1 MDIGL
6 IDYFANSGTSFLHR
20 ASAIQKIIF
29 VVFILASVVV
39 TKDLLLLLSIYL
51 VLAALVILTRLPF
64 FKIIS
69 IAAYPAVF
77 GLLFAA
83 ASWNGSWIRS
93 GVIVLKALSAALSMV
108 LLIVT
113 TPYPRVFA
121 AINPF
126 LPKVVVEGLFLTYRS
141 LFILL
146 ELMGNLIRALRVRG
160 GLSPGRYIKNIIN
173 FSSGI
178 GLLLIRGIDLSEK
191 FYGVMKIRGYSGK
204 MVEEGK
210 KEFRRQDLIPVV
222 AGFLVFVL
230 SVALSFENDF
240 SRYHLV
246 VLSVSLLFVLV
257 TASYV
262 YFYEDRGISWKS

>member
-6 IDYFANSGTSFLHR
+6 IDYYANSGESFLHR
-20 ASAIQKIIF
+20 ASAMQKIIF
-29 VVFILASVVV
+29 VIFILASVVV
-39 TKDLLLLLSIYL
+39 TKDLLLLMSIYL
-51 VLAALVILTRLPF
+51 VLVALVILTRLPF

-93 GVIVLKALSAALSMV
+93 GVIVLKTVSAALSMV

-121 AINPF
+121 AMNPF

-146 ELMGNLIRALRVRG
+146 ELTGNLVRALRVRG
-160 GLSPGRYIKNIIN
+160 GLSPRRYIRNITN

-178 GLLLIRGIDLSEK
+178 GLLVIRGLDLSEK

-204 MVEEGK
+204 MVEDRK
-210 KEFRRQDLIPVV
+210 MEFGRKTFMPAV
-222 AGFLVFVL
+222 AGFLVFAL

-240 SRYHLV
+240 SRYHFFV
-246 VLSVSLLFVLV
+246 FGVSLLFVV
-257 TASYV
+257 VATSYV
-262 YFYEDRGISWKS
+262 YFYEDRGLFWKN